1 MKKLLIK
8 SVFKLLGWKIIGHV
22 PKEIKK
28 AVMVCAPHTSNWDF
42 PLALSIFHY
51 KGIKLNYFIKK
62 SWLFFPLN
70 IFFKATGAI
79 GIDRSKSHGLVD
91 SMISELKK
99 SEEMIV
105 AVPAE
110 GTRSWVE
117 KWKTGFYH
125 IAKGADVPLLLGFID
140 YQKKEL
146 GFGPIF
152 YLTGDFEKDMN
163 QLQIF
168 FREKKGK
175 FPEKYNPKIF

>member
-1 MKKLLIK
+1 
-8 SVFKLLGWKIIGHV
+8 
-22 PKEIKK
+22 
-28 AVMVCAPHTSNWDF
+28 
-42 PLALSIFHY
+42 
-51 KGIKLNYFIKK
+51 
-62 SWLFFPLN
+62 
-70 IFFKATGAI
+70 
-79 GIDRSKSHGLVD
+79 
-91 SMISELKK
+91 MISELKK

-152 YLTGDFEKDMN
+152 YLTGDF
-163 QLQIF
+163 
-168 FREKKGK
+168 
-175 FPEKYNPKIF
+175 